1 MGHQSPLSPFPNLEH
16 NSMTI
21 RLNLALLPLHIC
33 ACLSLAAQK
42 KIVVLGS
49 STAAGTGAS
58 TPANS
63 WVGKMTS
70 YYNKNGSD
78 GVDTTV
84 VNLSMGGNHS
94 YSIVPSG
101 FTPPP
106 GRPFTDDSRN
116 ITAALAQSP
125 DVIIVNLP
133 SNDAFYASN
142 GTWTNYTIKETMDNF
157 RLVESLARAAH
168 VPIFFATAQ
177 PRNLNTE
184 YRDTLRRTKDSIIA
198 GFGVS
203 RTIDFWT
210 DLTETDG
217 SNLMLASV
225 NSGDGVH
232 VNNLGHNFLYTRV
245 INKNI
250 FGTYTFLPVQL
261 LQFNATPVN
270 TQIRLSW
277 TIEQEDP
284 NTNYEVERST
294 DGSRFSVTSVLQG
307 NGSVLQ
313 KNYYW
318 NDLQP
323 VSGMNYYRLHIREAQ
338 TEKYSHTVAVA
349 FRSTALTLSSL
360 YTGDGNDQ
368 LYFKVGSGS
377 EQLVTVR
384 IVSTNGTVLSR
395 QTLTVQSGVQQYH
408 IPVNKLTKGLYFLQI
423 TDRHNQAKSGSFT
436 RL

>member
-1 MGHQSPLSPFPNLEH
+1 MN
-16 NSMTI
+16 I
-21 RLNLALLPLHIC
+21 RLNLAILPLYL
-33 ACLSLAAQK
+33 CLSLSVSAQK

-58 TPANS
+58 TFANS

-70 YYNKNGSD
+70 YYNKNVSD

-84 VNLSMGGNHS
+84 VNLSMGGNHT

-133 SNDAFYASN
+133 TNDAFYASN
-142 GTWTNYTIKETMDNF
+142 NTWTGYTIKETMDNF
-157 RLVESLARAAH
+157 RLVESLARGAH
-168 VPIFFATAQ
+168 VPIFFATTQ
-177 PRNLNTE
+177 PRNLSTE

-198 GFGVS
+198 SFGVS

-232 VNNLGHNFLYTRV
+232 VNDLGHNFLYTRV

-250 FGTYTFLPVQL
+250 FGTYLFLPVQL

-270 TQIRLSW
+270 NQVRLSW
-277 TIEQEDP
+277 AIEQEDP
-284 NTNYEVERST
+284 NTKYEVERSS
-294 DGSRFSVTSVLQG
+294 DGIRFSLKSVLQG
-307 NGSVLQ
+307 SGSFQQ
-313 KNYYW
+313 KSYAW

-323 VSGMNYYRLHIREAQ
+323 ESGMNYYRLHIREAQ
-338 TEKYSHTVAVA
+338 TETYSRTVAVA
-349 FRSTALTLSSL
+349 FRSTALTLSKL
-360 YTGDGNDQ
+360 YTSTSDDQ
-368 LYFKVGSGS
+368 LYFTVGTGD
-377 EQLVTVR
+377 EQTVDLR
-384 IVSTNGTVLSR
+384 IVSSNGAVLER
-395 QTLTVQSGVQQYH
+395 QTLTVHSGEQQYH
-408 IPVNKLTKGLYFLQI
+408 IPLSHLTHGMYFLQV
-423 TDRHNQAKSGSFT
+423 TDQHSHAKSGSFT
-436 RL
+436 KL

>member
-1 MGHQSPLSPFPNLEH
+1 MN
-16 NSMTI
+16 I
-21 RLNLALLPLHIC
+21 RLHLAILPLYLC
-33 ACLSLAAQK
+33 LTLSLSAQK

-58 TPANS
+58 TYANS

-70 YYNKNGSD
+70 YYNKNVSD

-84 VNLSMGGNHS
+84 VNLSMGGNHT

-106 GRPFTDDSRN
+106 NRPYTDDSRN

-133 SNDAFYASN
+133 TNDAYYASD
-142 GTWTNYTIKETMDNF
+142 GTWTGYTIKETMDNF

-168 VPIFFATAQ
+168 VPIFFATTQ
-177 PRNLNTE
+177 PRNLSTE

-198 GFGVS
+198 TFGLS

-210 DLTETDG
+210 DLTESDG
-217 SNLMLASV
+217 SNMMLASV

-232 VNNLGHNFLYTRV
+232 VNDLGHNFLYTRV

-250 FGTYTFLPVQL
+250 FGTYLFLPVQL

-270 TQIRLSW
+270 NQVRLFW

-284 NTNYEVERST
+284 NTNYEVERSN
-294 DGSRFSVTSVLQG
+294 DGIRFSVQSVLPG
-307 NGSVLQ
+307 NGSYLQ
-313 KNYYW
+313 KNYNW
-318 NDLQP
+318 TDLQP
-323 VSGMNYYRLHIREAQ
+323 VSGVNYYRLHIRETQ
-338 TEKYSHTVAVA
+338 NETYSRTIVVA
-349 FRSTALTLSSL
+349 FKSTALSLSRL
-360 YTGDGNDQ
+360 YTGTSDNQ
-368 LYFKVGSGS
+368 LYFTLGTGD
-377 EQLVTVR
+377 EQNVDVR
-384 IVSTNGTVLSR
+384 IVSQNGSVLRHQTITVHA
-395 QTLTVQSGVQQYH
+395 GEQQYH
-408 IPVNKLTKGLYFLQI
+408 IPVSTQMHGMYFLQV
-423 TDRHNQAKSGSFT
+423 TDKRNQTKSVAFT
-436 RL
+436 KL